1 MTWTSTS
8 STLQLVFAI
17 VAIVICTVLMLA
29 ATRHPTRLLHDHPR
43 PTTLH
48 CPVMETSTAQG
59 TLVLGNQ
66 QDYNNSEVTV
76 VPEQE
81 TARE

>member
-8 STLQLVFAI
+8 PTLQLVFAI
-17 VAIVICTVLMLA
+17 VAIVICTVLILA
-29 ATRHPTRLLHDHPR
+29 ATRHSTRLHDHRR
-43 PTTLH
+43 PITLH
-48 CPVMETSTAQG
+48 YPVMETSTAQG
-59 TLVLGNQ
+59 MLVLGNQ